1 MIARRRLLA
10 RLGVTGMAHGRERG
24 QGFLVRK
31 LSGSPRASVHVL
43 RTPRGG
49 GEGAALTH
57 RRWSQ
62 QPRLLLIATTFTLH
76 ILVFSFRSSAP
87 GARWLYDPQRVRSRN
102 TSARLTHGVVR
113 SAPGPGRTG
122 ADSSARATRR
132 PRAAVLGRPGAVTVK
147 LSCPCDAS
155 SSCARLSR
163 CAPGGAPGEAVYK

>member
-1 MIARRRLLA
+1 VIARRRLLA

-49 GEGAALTH
+49 GGGAALTH

-62 QPRLLLIATTFTLH
+62 QPRLLLIATTLH
-76 ILVFSFRSSAP
+76 LLVFSFRSSAF

-102 TSARLTHGVVR
+102 TSARLTRGVVR

-122 ADSSARATRR
+122 ADARPHARR
-132 PRAAVLGRPGAVTVK
+132 AGACPRRASRAPLSGSGRPCR
-147 LSCPCDAS
+147 S
-155 SSCARLSR
+155 
-163 CAPGGAPGEAVYK
+163 PGGAPGERQLYK